1 MREDIRHPN
10 GATAGENKTCT
21 YLTPPAVAVTAAAPQ
36 TRAGLCGYV
45 VAAGM
50 APFCDRPAL
59 AGGSYCAEHRAL
71 CAVAPANPAFAALAA
86 AQARAGD
93 VVVAPPPE
101 LAWLKA
107 PAPPERFDESDDE
120 ALAGLDLP
128 PAEISH
134 DE

>member
-1 MREDIRHPN
+1 MRKDIRRHN
-10 GATAGENKTCT
+10 GATADENKTST
-21 YLTPPAVAVTAAAPQ
+21 RLTPPTVAVTAAAPQ
-36 TRAGLCGYV
+36 ARAGLCGYV

-50 APFCDRPAL
+50 APFCDRPVL
-59 AGGSYCAEHRAL
+59 PGGSYCAAHRAL
-71 CAVAPANPAFAALAA
+71 CAVAPASPEFAALAA
-86 AQARAGD
+86 AQIRAGD

-101 LAWLKA
+101 LAWLRA
-107 PAPPERFDESDDE
+107 PAPPERLDESDDE